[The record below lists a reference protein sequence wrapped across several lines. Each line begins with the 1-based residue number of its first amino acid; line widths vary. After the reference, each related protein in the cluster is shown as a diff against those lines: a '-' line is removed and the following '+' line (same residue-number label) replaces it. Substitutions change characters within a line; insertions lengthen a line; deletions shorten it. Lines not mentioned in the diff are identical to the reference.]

1 MSDKMTYQQARR
13 IRNKDYSL
21 SKLIT
26 QNIRRGDMSAGGA
39 IKAAFK
45 EKFDV
50 GTRLKAKMTGI
61 KEKFD
66 PLNIAKFLTFG
77 SNVAPA
83 LLGRMTGRS
92 KEDIRNFTG
101 GRQTYEDY
109 VKPTATKI
117 GKLEGDDSGLN
128 DVLNKIYTFM
138 KSNQEDDIK
147 HQELQNNRREEEL
160 LESDKKHKELL
171 AALSKLT
178 GNKVEGQTA
187 SKVEPEQ
194 PKSLLDSFMD
204 MFGMGKDIFG
214 ILRTVGPLLANP
226 LVLGLLGAIA
236 VGAGM
241 MYLLSTDKNPEETSK
256 GIINAGAADGGLAET
271 IMNANEDVVAARKN
285 QLLAGRT
292 GDEWSLFGDD
302 EKKKA
307 YLEKIGWDEKSATT
321 KADRDAGI
329 IGYDSEGVPIR
340 KKMEA
345 TPVSSQTSMEEA
357 SQARSDFAKTD
368 PRMIGSAT
376 EAEAAS
382 GASANLVNATNENNN
397 LKLNE
402 LTSTPATTN
411 INSTT
416 TNSRK
421 VSQPNG
427 PLPPVRNLEDTF
439 QRMILNS
446 TRVV

>member
-1 MSDKMTYQQARR
+1 MTYQQARR
-13 IRNKDYSL
+13 IRTKDYSL
-21 SKLIT
+21 GKLIT
-26 QNIRRGDMSAGGA
+26 ENIRRGDMSAGGA

-45 EKFDV
+45 EKFDI
-50 GTRLKAKMTGI
+50 GTRTKARITGI

-77 SNVAPA
+77 SNAAPA

-101 GRQTYEDY
+101 GRRTYEDY
-109 VKPTATKI
+109 NPTATKI

-147 HQELQNNRREEEL
+147 QQQLQNNRREEDL
-160 LESDKKHKELL
+160 IESGKKHKELL
-171 AALSKLT
+171 AALAKLT

-187 SKVEPEQ
+187 NKVQPEE
-194 PKSLLDSFMD
+194 PKSILDTVMD
-204 MFGMGKDIFG
+204 MFGLGKNVLS
-214 ILRTVGPLLANP
+214 ILRVVGPLLANP
-226 LVLGLLGAIA
+226 LVLGILGAVAI
-236 VGAGM
+236 GAGLT
-241 MYLLSTDKNPEETSK
+241 YLLANDKDPEATSK
-256 GIINAGAADGGLAET
+256 GILKAYEPGGLSES

-302 EKKKA
+302 DKKKA
-307 YLEKIGWDEKSATT
+307 YLEKIGWDENSATT

-357 SQARSDFAKTD
+357 TQARSDYAKTD

-376 EAEAAS
+376 ESEAAM

-402 LTSTPATTN
+402 LTSTPATTT
-411 INSTT
+411 INSST
-416 TNSRK
+416 TNARK
-421 VSQPNG
+421 ASQPNG
-427 PLPPVRNLEDTF
+427 PLPPVRNLEETF
-439 QRMILNS
+439 QRMIMNS
-446 TRVV
+446 TKVV